1 MRPLMFTCC
10 FVAFSFS
17 AFAQPGP
24 SVDLG
29 LHANV
34 TLLNLPGPDV
44 NGSRPLKDVYGA
56 GYGGGLHLDISFL
69 AFGVR
74 VSGDYITFA
83 PDNDKYHSA
92 LVPLVGNA
100 ASQFTVDGGRVN
112 IISFNA
118 NGKLK
123 ILPLP
128 IVSPYLTGGVGLARI
143 SAEETKIAFQGGQ
156 PATAFPSFSSDTQ
169 SAVNLGAG
177 VDFSLGVSLFVEAK
191 YTWIFTEGQTST
203 YVPVTVGVTF

>member
-1 MRPLMFTCC
+1 MRSFIFGCC
-10 FVAFSFS
+10 IVALSLP

-24 SVDLG
+24 SVDFG

-44 NGSRPLKDVYGA
+44 MGSRPLKDVYGA
-56 GYGGGLHLDISFL
+56 GYGGGVHVDIAFL

-74 VSGDYITFA
+74 LSGDYITFS
-83 PDNDKYHSA
+83 PDNDKYRAA
-92 LVPLVGNA
+92 LASLTGNA
-100 ASQFTVDGGRVN
+100 ASDFSIDGGRVN
-112 IISFNA
+112 IISVNA

-123 ILPLP
+123 IVPLP
-128 IVSPYLTGGVGLARI
+128 IVSPYVTGGVGLARI
-143 SAEETKIAFQGGQ
+143 STDAASVVFQGAPTG
-156 PATAFPSFSSDTQ
+156 AYPSFASETQ
-169 SAVNLGAG
+169 SAVDLGAG
-177 VDFSLGVSLFVEAK
+177 VDINLGLSLFVEAK